1 MIGAFIGALI
11 GGAVGAAIWAA
22 VGYYTGYEVGWIA
35 WGVGVLAG
43 AGAMVGANLVGGGA
57 STGSGIVAAVVAIAA
72 VGAGKLTVVEL
83 LYQNNADLEIA
94 SEFNN
99 EILMCYVADEVAEFW
114 LEEGYEIDWPELPK
128 NQWDRWREE
137 DYPPDLWAATL
148 QYWDEQTPEHQQAA
162 RKAFR
167 EQHEESVAQAEAE
180 YASMSGENFLTGYDA
195 IWILLAVGSAFG
207 LGQGGRDDE

>member
-1 MIGAFIGALI
+1 MIGAFIGSLI
-11 GGAVGAAIWAA
+11 GGAVGAAVWAA

-43 AGAMVGANLVGGGA
+43 LGAMVGANLVGGGA

-83 LYQNNADLEIA
+83 LYQNDADLAMA

-99 EILMCYVADEVAEFW
+99 EILMCYVADQVVEHWE
-114 LEEGYEIDWPELPK
+114 EEGYHIDWPELPE
-128 NQWDRWREE
+128 NQWYRWREE

-148 QYWDEQTPEHQQAA
+148 EYWDDQTPEHQQAA
-162 RKAFR
+162 REGFR
-167 EQHEESVAQAEAE
+167 KQHEENVALAEAE
-180 YASMSGENFLTGYDA
+180 YASMSGENFLSGYDA

-207 LGQGGRDDE
+207 LGQGGKDE